1 MTVQL
6 RPRDPQT
13 LRLWLAI
20 LLVTCGMALLYMG
33 FWVTPR
39 GEIHSS
45 VLVAYGEVMTFVGA
59 LIGIDY
65 AARERILDMGTYSD
79 EGTFSDEG
87 TLSDESDGSDRSD
100 ESDG

>member
-1 MTVQL
+1 MLTIDL

-65 AARERILDMGTYSD
+65 AARERISD
-79 EGTFSDEG
+79 RGTFSDRG
-87 TLSDESDGSDRSD
+87 TLSDRSDGSDRSD
-100 ESDG
+100 ESEG

>member
-1 MTVQL
+1 MTIDL

-65 AARERILDMGTYSD
+65 AARERISD
-79 EGTFSDEG
+79 RGTFSDE
-87 TLSDESDGSDRSD
+87 SDESDESDRSD

>member
-1 MTVQL
+1 MKTIDL

-20 LLVTCGMALLYMG
+20 LLVTCGMVLLYMG

-65 AARERILDMGTYSD
+65 AARERISD
-79 EGTFSDEG
+79 RG
-87 TLSDESDGSDRSD
+87 TLSDKSDESDRSD

>member
-6 RPRDPQT
+6 RPGDPQT

-65 AARERILDMGTYSD
+65 AARERI
-79 EGTFSDEG
+79 
-87 TLSDESDGSDRSD
+87 SDGGAFSDRSD
-100 ESDG
+100 KSDESNRSDG

>member
-1 MTVQL
+1 MTLQ
-6 RPRDPQT
+6 RQPKGPQE

-33 FWVTPR
+33 FWVSPR

-65 AARERILDMGTYSD
+65 AARERFSD
-79 EGTFSDEG
+79 RGTFSDE
-87 TLSDESDGSDRSD
+87 SDRSD
-100 ESDG
+100 ESDGSDGSL